1 MKRKDLLEEQFK
13 EFKLSSSKTKNI
25 FGGYY
30 STTGDTSSGSPE
42 KSDDCDS
49 DNDTT
54 STGPARPP
62 AGNYGG

>member
-1 MKRKDLLEEQFK
+1 MKKKDLLEEQFK

-49 DNDTT
+49 DNDTIQ
-54 STGPARPP
+54 GPSNPP
-62 AGNYGG
+62 PVGNYGG